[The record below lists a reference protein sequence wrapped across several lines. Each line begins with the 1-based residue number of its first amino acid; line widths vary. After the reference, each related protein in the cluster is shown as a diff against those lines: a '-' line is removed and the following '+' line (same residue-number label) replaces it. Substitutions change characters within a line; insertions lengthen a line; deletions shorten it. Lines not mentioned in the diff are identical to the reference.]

1 MKIRKRPKFWRQAA
15 SGLKRLK
22 KKWRRPRGYHSKL
35 RRHEKSKGSIP
46 QPGYGTP
53 ANLRFLHPSGFR
65 EILVF
70 NPNDIQKLN
79 PSTDAAK
86 ISHSVGKRKR
96 QDIAKKAAEL
106 KVKVLNP

>member
-15 SGLKRLK
+15 SGLKRLQH
-22 KKWRRPRGYHSKL
+22 KWRRPRGYHSKL

-53 ANLRFLHPSGFR
+53 SALRFLHPSGFK
-65 EILVF
+65 EIMVF
-70 NPNDIQKLN
+70 NVNDIAKLD
-79 PSTDAAK
+79 PKTQAAK
-86 ISHSVGKRKR
+86 ISHSVGERKR
-96 QDIAKKAAEL
+96 VLMVKKAAEI